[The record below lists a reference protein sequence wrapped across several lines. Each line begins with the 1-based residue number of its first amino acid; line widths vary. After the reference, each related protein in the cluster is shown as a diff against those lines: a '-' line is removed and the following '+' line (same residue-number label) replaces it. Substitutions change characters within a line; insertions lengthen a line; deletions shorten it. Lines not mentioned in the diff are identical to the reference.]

1 VSQTTAPV
9 ARARPAA
16 LVSAATARCLR
27 WSPSVID
34 VSQYIAIDLVRRWLL
49 MIFFSRLDWMQD
61 KNDDIKKLKKS
72 EENGDD
78 DDVEDE
84 EEAEGEE
91 DEEEE
96 DLPEGEEDFD
106 EEGEGEGEGEG
117 DDDDDGEGEEDD
129 DDA

>member
-1 VSQTTAPV
+1 MGSTSQLAINMSSKEQKTEQVV
-9 ARARPAA
+9 AEEEVDAKKDAVKGTKRPAE
-16 LVSAATARCLR
+16 
-27 WSPSVID
+27 
-34 VSQYIAIDLVRRWLL
+34 
-49 MIFFSRLDWMQD
+49 D
-61 KNDDIKKLKKS
+61 KNDDIKKLKKA
-72 EENGDD
+72 EENG
-78 DDVEDE
+78 DE

-106 EEGEGEGEGEG
+106 EEGEGEGEG

>member
-1 VSQTTAPV
+1 MYILLPDGSGVANHWLSACYWISISRVSWRNILTKS
-9 ARARPAA
+9 RI
-16 LVSAATARCLR
+16 LFS
-27 WSPSVID
+27 
-34 VSQYIAIDLVRRWLL
+34 
-49 MIFFSRLDWMQD
+49 FFQD

-78 DDVEDE
+78 EEAEDE

-106 EEGEGEGEGEG
+106 EEGEGEGEG
-117 DDDDDGEGEEDD
+117 DDDGNTFIIFIGHLILKLIFLFIIW
-129 DDA
+129 

>member
-1 VSQTTAPV
+1 MCVFSTG
-9 ARARPAA
+9 
-16 LVSAATARCLR
+16 
-27 WSPSVID
+27 
-34 VSQYIAIDLVRRWLL
+34 RWLTGSKSL
-49 MIFFSRLDWMQD
+49 ICLPADIEYRFLGRAFGLNPYCFVFPQD

-78 DDVEDE
+78 EEAEDE

-106 EEGEGEGEGEG
+106 EEGEGEGEG
-117 DDDDDGEGEEDD
+117 DNDGNFKY
-129 DDA
+129 